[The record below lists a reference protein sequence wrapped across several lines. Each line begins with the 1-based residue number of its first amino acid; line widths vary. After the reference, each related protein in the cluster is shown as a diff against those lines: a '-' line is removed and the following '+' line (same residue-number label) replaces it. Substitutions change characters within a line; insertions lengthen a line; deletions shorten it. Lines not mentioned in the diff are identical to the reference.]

1 MDHDPRI
8 HHNREARYITACERC
23 RREYEVARATDPL
36 RAPGTDDEPHRD
48 RSRLLALAIVGALL
62 LIAAALWGNR

>member
-1 MDHDPRI
+1 MDHDLRI
-8 HHNREARYITACERC
+8 HHDRPGWYLACDRC

>member
-8 HHNREARYITACERC
+8 HHNREARYITACDRC

-36 RAPGTDDEPHRD
+36 RAPGTDDEPP
-48 RSRLLALAIVGALL
+48 RLLALAIVGALL

>member
-8 HHNREARYITACERC
+8 HHEPRVVYLACERC

-36 RAPGTDDEPHRD
+36 RAPGTDDEPRRD